1 MCHRLLDADIALLNP
16 HKSIDLTMMLP
27 PYFAV
32 LGCAAFV
39 VTTRNR
45 PSTVLSSALDD
56 NNEKKP
62 QSRLARLAEDWLEEE
77 EDELQLYWE
86 RFDEKTKEEEPP
98 PATIDDDDES
108 LTTEQ
113 RLERYYDRRGINKRC
128 EQGHA
133 QEIKE
138 ALDKAQLAATPEQA
152 IAFLEQGQPWLQI
165 NSKLGGTALLELAIA
180 LWQRDEIPDE
190 ALCQELLGNLHVR
203 RQVQQLLK
211 NDGPPKRRSESSLWQ
226 GLLFDNQNTW
236 WN

>member
-1 MCHRLLDADIALLNP
+1 
-16 HKSIDLTMMLP
+16 MLQH
-27 PYFAV
+27 YFAV

-39 VTTRNR
+39 VKTRSR
-45 PSTVLSSALDD
+45 PSTVLSSAVDD
-56 NNEKKP
+56 NNENKP

-77 EDELQLYWE
+77 QDELQLYWE
-86 RFDEKTKEEEPP
+86 RFDAKTKQEES
-98 PATIDDDDES
+98 PATIIDDYDDDSS

-133 QEIKE
+133 KEIKE
-138 ALDKAQLAATPEQA
+138 ALDKAQKAATPEQA
-152 IAFLEQGQPWLQI
+152 IAFLEQVQPWLQI

-180 LWQRDEIPDE
+180 LWQRDETPDE
-190 ALCQELLGNLHVR
+190 ALCQELLGNPHVR

-211 NDGPPKRRSESSLWQ
+211 NDAPPKRRSESSLWQ
-226 GLLFDNQNTW
+226 GLLFDNQNIW

>member
-1 MCHRLLDADIALLNP
+1 MVLQ
-16 HKSIDLTMMLP
+16 

-32 LGCAAFV
+32 LGCTAAFV
-39 VTTRNR
+39 VTTSSR
-45 PSTVLSSALDD
+45 PLTTVLSSAVDDND

-62 QSRLARLAEDWLEEE
+62 QSRLALLAQDWLEEE
-77 EDELQLYWE
+77 EEQDELQLYWE
-86 RFDEKTKEEEPP
+86 RFDEKTKQERT
-98 PATIDDDDES
+98 PATTIAEDDNDERS
-108 LTTEQ
+108 LTTQQ

-138 ALDKAQLAATPEQA
+138 ALVNAQKAATPEQA
-152 IAFLEQGQPWLQI
+152 IAFLEQVHPWLQI

-180 LWQRDEIPDE
+180 LWQRDETPDE
-190 ALCQELLGNLHVR
+190 ALSQALLGNPHVR

-211 NDGPPKRRSESSLWQ
+211 KDGPPKRQSKSSLWQ